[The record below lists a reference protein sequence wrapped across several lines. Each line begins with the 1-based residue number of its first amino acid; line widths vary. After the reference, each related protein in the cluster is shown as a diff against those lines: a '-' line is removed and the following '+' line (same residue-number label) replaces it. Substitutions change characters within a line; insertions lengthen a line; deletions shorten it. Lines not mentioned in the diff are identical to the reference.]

1 MMMTST
7 KIWCLKVW
15 PVNVVYIKKNS
26 GVSLSIFDSVVSV
39 VFQIIFRTE
48 IYAND
53 VF

>member
-1 MMMTST
+1 
-7 KIWCLKVW
+7 
-15 PVNVVYIKKNS
+15 
-26 GVSLSIFDSVVSV
+26 LSIFDSVVSV